1 MKYTVYLGS
10 CETYDAD
17 AVASVIGKALEKI
30 RPQKPVTG
38 RIVIKPNLCF
48 THPRITSSSFTEK
61 EVVEGFLKLL
71 PKLGSGI
78 TKVDI
83 VEKSG
88 LGVTTAN
95 MFRWAGYRQL
105 RRRYGVGLRA
115 MEEGP
120 KVRVLLEKGKLH
132 RSITV
137 AREMAERD
145 FLIFMPKLKTNVL
158 SHGYT
163 GALKLNIGTVDSKER
178 IDHHDMNLPG
188 KIVDILEAAN
198 PDLIITDGIKF
209 SFGGNQMTQHCTDMG
224 VLAVSANAV
233 AHDMVCAKL
242 IGLDPFQIG
251 HIREAMD
258 RGYGPVSFKEIEIT
272 GDFPMERARPVVSG
286 LDFGFRPV
294 ETFPCHFRILSGEP
308 LCIGGCQGIFLDW
321 LHMIKDRKPRLLRRF
336 PKITAVVG
344 AVREPVEDK
353 TVLLLGD
360 CARATQTIRARRIV
374 RIRGCPPTH
383 KRIIWDMMTRF
394 FLLAPLVR
402 PSLIIDGF
410 VLYPL
415 KRFKGW
421 LVNLRYRP
429 LRQ

>member
-1 MKYTVYLGS
+1 M
-10 CETYDAD
+10 
-17 AVASVIGKALEKI
+17 
-30 RPQKPVTG
+30 
-38 RIVIKPNLCF
+38 
-48 THPRITSSSFTEK
+48 
-61 EVVEGFLKLL
+61 
-71 PKLGSGI
+71 
-78 TKVDI
+78 

-95 MFRWAGYRQL
+95 MFRWAGYRHL

-145 FLIFMPKLKTNVL
+145 FLVFMPKLKTNVL
-158 SHGYT
+158 SHAYT

-178 IDHHDMNLPG
+178 MYHHDRDLPV
-188 KIVDILEAAN
+188 KISDILEAAN

-209 SFGGNQMTQHCTDMG
+209 SFGGNQMTQHCTDLG

-233 AHDMVCAKL
+233 AHDMVCAWL
-242 IGLDPFQIG
+242 IGLDPLRID
-251 HIREAMD
+251 HIREAVD
-258 RGYGPVSFKEIEIT
+258 RGYGPQSFKEIEII
-272 GDFPMERARPVVSG
+272 GDYPLEKAQSTVKD
-286 LDFGFRPV
+286 LDFGFHPV
-294 ETFPCHFRILSGEP
+294 EKFPCNFRILSGEP

-336 PKITAVVG
+336 PHITAVVG
-344 AVREPVEDK
+344 RIKAPVEDK

-360 CARATQTIRARRIV
+360 CAQATQTVKARRIV
-374 RIRGCPPTH
+374 RIKGCPPTH
-383 KRIIWDMMTRF
+383 KRIIWDMMTRL

-402 PSLIIDGF
+402 PSLIVDGF

-415 KRFKGW
+415 KRLKGW
-421 LVNLRYRP
+421 LMNLRFRP
-429 LRQ
+429 VRS